1 MRSASRPAVSAVDE
15 SANGLGGSLRTRIRG
30 QGARLRRRLL
40 GSQLRTDAYSWHN
53 TARGLR
59 LFVGA
64 AFAKLDAGGTRA
76 DAYDRVVSALFV
88 FGALD
93 AGAELGQLSRLAR
106 RRLELGFLRRAY
118 ELDAADC
125 RRTRRVLRRQ
135 TQTPCGRHALHE
147 GSSALLEWFHGD
159 DPSLRL
165 RALLERMPDD
175 RLGVTR
181 HRAPIPVRRPPVAR
195 EAQEAARLHR

>member
-15 SANGLGGSLRTRIRG
+15 SANGLGVSLRTRIRG
-30 QGARLRRRLL
+30 RGARLRRRLL
-40 GSQLRTDAYSWHN
+40 GSLLRTDAYSWHN

-64 AFAKLDAGGTRA
+64 AFSDRDAGGTA
-76 DAYDRVVSALFV
+76 VDAYDRVASALFV

-118 ELDAADC
+118 EMGAVEC
-125 RRTRRVLRRQ
+125 RRTRRVLRQ
-135 TQTPCGRHALHE
+135 QMQTPGGRHALYE
-147 GSSALLEWFHGD
+147 GRSALLEWFHGD

-175 RLGVTR
+175 RLGVPG
-181 HRAPIPVRRPPVAR
+181 HRVPIPTRRPAVARQAR
-195 EAQEAARLHR
+195 EAAHLHH